1 MPFVAIAIVVALLL
15 RRSHSAPARTTAQA
29 QSSGGGAGAMDRP
42 RPIGCDNDAGPP
54 NVAGRR
60 PARTWAGVRRRRDR
74 PGLVGRAG
82 GAPGPGRRHP
92 GGGEQAEL
100 LPTGRDNLVAVAM
113 RRLAEAA
120 GAPLPPLH
128 LTVVKGFP
136 LGRGFGSSAAP
147 VVLGLVAAR
156 RLVAPASPTPSCSP
170 WPASEGH
177 PDNATPCLGRGHPGL
192 GRGRPAP
199 LAAVPVHPDLVAVA
213 LVAPEPMATSEAR
226 RLLPERVPF
235 AVAAHTGARSAM
247 LPLALAGDPEL
258 LLPATEDLLH
268 QPQRLAPPR
277 TRPGC
282 WSGCGPPATP
292 GSCPAPGPSLLV
304 LCPRPAAPGVL
315 ADAEAAVAAGG
326 AEGWR
331 IRPLELAR
339 HGAGEPRTPAVDCGL
354 KSCG

>member
-1 MPFVAIAIVVALLL
+1 MKPTIIHV
-15 RRSHSAPARTTAQA
+15 RAPATSANLGPA
-29 QSSGGGAGAMDRP
+29 FDAAGIALDWW
-42 RPIGCDNDAGPP
+42 DELE
-54 NVAGRR
+54 VR
-60 PARTWAGVRRRRDR
+60 PAPVDAIQVS
-74 PGLVGRAG
+74 
-82 GAPGPGRRHP
+82 
-92 GGGEQAEL
+92 GEQAEL

-136 LGRGFGSSAAP
+136 LGRGFGSSAAA

-156 RLVAPASPTPSCSP
+156 RLVAPELPQAELLALACEL
-170 WPASEGH
+170 EGH
-177 PDNATPCLGRGHPGL
+177 PDNATPCLQGGATL
-192 GRGRPAP
+192 AWVEDGRPRWR
-199 LAAVPVHPDLVAVA
+199 AVPVHPDLVAVA

-268 QPQRLAPPR
+268 QPQRLAHAPDSASLLER
-277 TRPGC
+277 LRAAGHAGFV
-282 WSGCGPPATP
+282 SGA
-292 GSCPAPGPSLLV
+292 GPSLLV
-304 LCPRPAAPGVL
+304 LCPRPASPGVL
-315 ADAEAAVAAGG
+315 ADAEAAVAATG

-339 HGAGEPRTPAVDCGL
+339 HGAR
-354 KSCG
+354 

>member
-1 MPFVAIAIVVALLL
+1 MEPTIRV
-15 RRSHSAPARTTAQA
+15 RAPATSANLGPA
-29 QSSGGGAGAMDRP
+29 FDAAGIALDWW
-42 RPIGCDNDAGPP
+42 DELE
-54 NVAGRR
+54 VR
-60 PARTWAGVRRRRDR
+60 PAPVDAIQVS
-74 PGLVGRAG
+74 
-82 GAPGPGRRHP
+82 
-92 GGGEQAEL
+92 GEQAEL

-113 RRLAEAA
+113 RRLAGAA

-136 LGRGFGSSAAP
+136 LGRGFGSSAAA

-156 RLVAPASPTPSCSP
+156 RLVAPELPDTELLALACEL
-170 WPASEGH
+170 EGH
-177 PDNATPCLGRGHPGL
+177 PDNATPCLRGGATL
-192 GRGRPAP
+192 AWVEDGRPRWR
-199 LAAVPVHPDLVAVA
+199 AVPVHPDLVAVA

-268 QPQRLAPPR
+268 QPQRLAQAPDSAR
-277 TRPGC
+277 LLERLRAAGHAGFV
-282 WSGCGPPATP
+282 SGA
-292 GSCPAPGPSLLV
+292 GPSLLV

-326 AEGWR
+326 DEGWR

-339 HGAGEPRTPAVDCGL
+339 HGAR
-354 KSCG
+354 

>member
-1 MPFVAIAIVVALLL
+1 MDQPIHV
-15 RRSHSAPARTTAQA
+15 RAPATSANLGPA
-29 QSSGGGAGAMDRP
+29 FDAAGIALDWW
-42 RPIGCDNDAGPP
+42 DELE
-54 NVAGRR
+54 VR
-60 PARTWAGVRRRRDR
+60 PAPADAVQ
-74 PGLVGRAG
+74 VS
-82 GAPGPGRRHP
+82 
-92 GGGEQAEL
+92 GEQAEL

-136 LGRGFGSSAAP
+136 LGRGFGSSAAA

-156 RLVAPASPTPSCSP
+156 RLVAPELPDAELLALACEL
-170 WPASEGH
+170 EGH
-177 PDNATPCLGRGHPGL
+177 PDNATPCLQGGATL
-192 GRGRPAP
+192 VWVEDGRPRWR
-199 LAAVPVHPDLVAVA
+199 AVPVHPDLVAVA

-268 QPQRLAPPR
+268 QPQRLAQAPDSAR
-277 TRPGC
+277 LLERLRAAGHAAFV
-282 WSGCGPPATP
+282 SGA
-292 GSCPAPGPSLLV
+292 GPSLLV
-304 LCPRPAAPGVL
+304 LCPRPATTGVL
-315 ADAEAAVAAGG
+315 ADAGAAVAATG

-339 HGAGEPRTPAVDCGL
+339 HGAR
-354 KSCG
+354 